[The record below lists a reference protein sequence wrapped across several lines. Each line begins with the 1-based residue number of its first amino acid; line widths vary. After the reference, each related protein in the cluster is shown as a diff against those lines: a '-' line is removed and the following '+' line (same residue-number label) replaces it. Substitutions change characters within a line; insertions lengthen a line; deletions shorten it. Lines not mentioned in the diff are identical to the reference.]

1 MLAPDGAQLGVMDL
15 RDAVKA
21 AKERGLTLVEVAG
34 KVDPPVCRIVDYG
47 KWRYDQ
53 SKLKKKKDITAKMKE
68 VKFRVRTEEHDYN
81 IKMGRLEEFLD
92 AGFKVRVQ
100 LQFRGRENA
109 HKELGVVVLK
119 KVKED
124 AKLMGHCDQEPR
136 IAGRAVNMVLSPL
149 PKGQRKRRFKL
160 IHGDLIDPDEDYED
174 DDDDFEEDEH
184 EEGVAEASDVPA
196 PDDASDEAEEPKS
209 EKAEESKAEK
219 AKESKAEKAKEP
231 KPEKAVKPKSE
242 KEKD

>member
-1 MLAPDGAQLGVMDL
+1 MIRVNDKIRASRVRVLAPDGAQLGVMDL

-21 AKERGLTLVEVAG
+21 AKSVGLTLVEVAG
-34 KVDPPVCRIVDYG
+34 NVDPPVCQIVDYG

-53 SKLKKKKDITAKMKE
+53 SKRKKNKDKTTTKMKE

-92 AGFKVRVQ
+92 AGHKVRVQ

-109 HKELGVVVLK
+109 HKELGVEVLK
-119 KVKED
+119 RVKED
-124 AKLMGHCDQEPR
+124 VKQMGHCDQEPR

-174 DDDDFEEDEH
+174 DDEDYEDDDHHEDDEH
-184 EEGVAEASDVPA
+184 DSSD
-196 PDDASDEAEEPKS
+196 DD
-209 EKAEESKAEK
+209 
-219 AKESKAEKAKEP
+219 
-231 KPEKAVKPKSE
+231 
-242 KEKD
+242 

>member
-53 SKLKKKKDITAKMKE
+53 SKLKKKKDVTAKMKE

-109 HKELGVVVLK
+109 HKELGVEVLK

-124 AKLMGHCDQEPR
+124 AKLMGQCDQEPR

-174 DDDDFEEDEH
+174 EEDDFEGEEHQED
-184 EEGVAEASDVPA
+184 AAASD
-196 PDDASDEAEEPKS
+196 SGNEP
-209 EKAEESKAEK
+209 E
-219 AKESKAEKAKEP
+219 
-231 KPEKAVKPKSE
+231 E
-242 KEKD
+242 KE

>member
-1 MLAPDGAQLGVMDL
+1 MRVLAPDGAQLGVMDL

-53 SKLKKKKDITAKMKE
+53 SKQKKNKEKTVAKMKE

-109 HKELGVVVLK
+109 HKELGVEVLK

-124 AKLMGHCDQEPR
+124 AKMMGHCDQEPR

-174 DDDDFEEDEH
+174 DEDYEEETSAV
-184 EEGVAEASDVPA
+184 E
-196 PDDASDEAEEPKS
+196 
-209 EKAEESKAEK
+209 
-219 AKESKAEKAKEP
+219 KEP
-231 KPEKAVKPKSE
+231 ASE
-242 KEKD
+242 EKD

>member
-1 MLAPDGAQLGVMDL
+1 MAKKKRPKRQRREIIRINDKIRANRVRVLAPDGAQLGVMDL

-34 KVDPPVCRIVDYG
+34 KVDPPVCQIVDYG

-53 SKLKKKKDITAKMKE
+53 SKRKKKKDTTTKMKE

-92 AGFKVRVQ
+92 SGFKVRVQ

-109 HKELGVVVLK
+109 HKELGVEVLK

-124 AKLMGHCDQEPR
+124 AKLMGNCDQEPR

-174 DDDDFEEDEH
+174 EDEDFEDDDHAEDADH
-184 EEGVAEASDVPA
+184 SD
-196 PDDASDEAEEPKS
+196 DE
-209 EKAEESKAEK
+209 
-219 AKESKAEKAKEP
+219 
-231 KPEKAVKPKSE
+231 
-242 KEKD
+242 D

>member
-1 MLAPDGAQLGVMDL
+1 MDL

-34 KVDPPVCRIVDYG
+34 KVDPPVTRIVDYG

-53 SKLKKKKDITAKMKE
+53 SKLKKNKTTTVAKMKE

-109 HKELGVVVLK
+109 HKELGVVVLNR
-119 KVKED
+119 VKED
-124 AKLMGHCDQEPR
+124 AKLMGACDQEPR
-136 IAGRAVNMVLSPL
+136 IAGRAVSMVLSPL

-174 DDDDFEEDEH
+174 DDDDYED
-184 EEGVAEASDVPA
+184 DD
-196 PDDASDEAEEPKS
+196 DDATNEEQKDGDDSDSDDSDSS
-209 EKAEESKAEK
+209 E
-219 AKESKAEKAKEP
+219 
-231 KPEKAVKPKSE
+231 
-242 KEKD
+242 D

>member
-1 MLAPDGAQLGVMDL
+1 MDL

-21 AKERGLTLVEVAG
+21 AKQRGLTLVEVAG

-53 SKLKKKKDITAKMKE
+53 SKQKKNKEKTVAKMKE

-92 AGFKVRVQ
+92 AGHKVRVQ

-119 KVKED
+119 RVKED
-124 AKLMGHCDQEPR
+124 AKLMGQCDQEPR

-174 DDDDFEEDEH
+174 DDEDFDD
-184 EEGVAEASDVPA
+184 EGEPVADSSDSGEAVDLSLIHI
-196 PDDASDEAEEPKS
+196 SEPTR
-209 EKAEESKAEK
+209 
-219 AKESKAEKAKEP
+219 P
-231 KPEKAVKPKSE
+231 Y
-242 KEKD
+242 

>member
-1 MLAPDGAQLGVMDL
+1 MRVLAPDGAQLGVMDL

-21 AKERGLTLVEVAG
+21 AKQRGLTLVEVAG

-53 SKLKKKKDITAKMKE
+53 SKQKKNKEKTVAKMKE

-92 AGFKVRVQ
+92 AGHKVRVQ

-119 KVKED
+119 RVKED
-124 AKLMGHCDQEPR
+124 AKLMGQCDQEPR

-174 DDDDFEEDEH
+174 DDEDFDDEGEPVADSSDSGEAVDDSED
-184 EEGVAEASDVPA
+184 
-196 PDDASDEAEEPKS
+196 
-209 EKAEESKAEK
+209 
-219 AKESKAEKAKEP
+219 
-231 KPEKAVKPKSE
+231 
-242 KEKD
+242 

>member
-1 MLAPDGAQLGVMDL
+1 MDL

-21 AKERGLTLVEVAG
+21 AKQRGLTLVEVAG

-119 KVKED
+119 KVRDD
-124 AKLMGHCDQEPR
+124 AKLMGNCDQEPR

-174 DDDDFEEDEH
+174 EDGDFEEEEH
-184 EEGVAEASDVPA
+184 EEAASSPEGADEPEAQ
-196 PDDASDEAEEPKS
+196 S
-209 EKAEESKAEK
+209 EKTEQSDKKAE
-219 AKESKAEKAKEP
+219 
-231 KPEKAVKPKSE
+231 
-242 KEKD
+242 D

>member
-1 MLAPDGAQLGVMDL
+1 MRVLAPDGAQLGVMDL

-124 AKLMGHCDQEPR
+124 AKMMGHCDQEPR

-174 DDDDFEEDEH
+174 DDDDFEEDEN
-184 EEGVAEASDVPA
+184 GV
-196 PDDASDEAEEPKS
+196 DAATDAVEKPSDEEKESKS
-209 EKAEESKAEK
+209 EEADEPKAEK
-219 AKESKAEKAKEP
+219 PKKAK
-231 KPEKAVKPKSE
+231 
-242 KEKD
+242 D

>member
-1 MLAPDGAQLGVMDL
+1 MRVLAPDGAQLGVMDL

-124 AKLMGHCDQEPR
+124 AKMMGHCDQEPR

-174 DDDDFEEDEH
+174 DEDDEFEEDGPEGAADAV
-184 EEGVAEASDVPA
+184 EEP
-196 PDDASDEAEEPKS
+196 SDEADKP
-209 EKAEESKAEK
+209 KAEK
-219 AKESKAEKAKEP
+219 
-231 KPEKAVKPKSE
+231 SE
-242 KEKD
+242 D

>member
-1 MLAPDGAQLGVMDL
+1 MDL

-21 AKERGLTLVEVAG
+21 AKQRGLTLVEVAG

-53 SKLKKKKDITAKMKE
+53 SKQKKNKEKTVAKMKE

-92 AGFKVRVQ
+92 AGHKVRVQ

-119 KVKED
+119 RVKED
-124 AKLMGHCDQEPR
+124 AKLMGQCDQEPR

-174 DDDDFEEDEH
+174 DDEDFDDEGEPVADSSDSGEAVDDRED
-184 EEGVAEASDVPA
+184 
-196 PDDASDEAEEPKS
+196 
-209 EKAEESKAEK
+209 
-219 AKESKAEKAKEP
+219 
-231 KPEKAVKPKSE
+231 
-242 KEKD
+242 

>member
-1 MLAPDGAQLGVMDL
+1 MDL

-109 HKELGVVVLK
+109 HKELGVEVLK

-124 AKLMGHCDQEPR
+124 SKLMGHCDQEPR

-174 DDDDFEEDEH
+174 DEDYEEDAEH
-184 EEGVAEASDVPA
+184 EEEASGA
-196 PDDASDEAEEPKS
+196 EQESASE
-209 EKAEESKAEK
+209 
-219 AKESKAEKAKEP
+219 
-231 KPEKAVKPKSE
+231 
-242 KEKD
+242 EKD

>member
-1 MLAPDGAQLGVMDL
+1 MIRINDKIRANRVRVLAPDGAQLGVMDL

-34 KVDPPVCRIVDYG
+34 KVDPPVCQIVDYG

-53 SKLKKKKDITAKMKE
+53 SKRKKKKDTTTKMKE

-92 AGFKVRVQ
+92 SGFKVRVQ

-109 HKELGVVVLK
+109 HKELGVEVLK

-124 AKLMGHCDQEPR
+124 AKLMGNCDQEPR

-174 DDDDFEEDEH
+174 EDEDFEDDDHAEDADH
-184 EEGVAEASDVPA
+184 SD
-196 PDDASDEAEEPKS
+196 DE
-209 EKAEESKAEK
+209 
-219 AKESKAEKAKEP
+219 
-231 KPEKAVKPKSE
+231 
-242 KEKD
+242 D

>member
-1 MLAPDGAQLGVMDL
+1 MRVLAPDGSQLGVMDL

-34 KVDPPVCRIVDYG
+34 KVDPPVTRIVDYG

-53 SKLKKKKDITAKMKE
+53 SKLKKNKTTTVAKMKE

-92 AGFKVRVQ
+92 ANFKVRVQ

-109 HKELGVVVLK
+109 HKELGVVVLNR
-119 KVKED
+119 VKED
-124 AKLMGHCDQEPR
+124 AKMMGACDQEPR
-136 IAGRAVNMVLSPL
+136 IAGRAVSMVLSPL

-160 IHGDLIDPDEDYED
+160 IHGDLIDPDEDYD
-174 DDDDFEEDEH
+174 DDDDDYEEDDDH
-184 EEGVAEASDVPA
+184 G
-196 PDDASDEAEEPKS
+196 DDAPAADSKDTTSDDAPS
-209 EKAEESKAEK
+209 EKGE
-219 AKESKAEKAKEP
+219 
-231 KPEKAVKPKSE
+231 
-242 KEKD
+242 

>member
-109 HKELGVVVLK
+109 HKELGVEVLK

-124 AKLMGHCDQEPR
+124 AKLMGQCDQEPR

-174 DDDDFEEDEH
+174 EDEDFEDEEQ
-184 EEGVAEASDVPA
+184 EEGAEASDSGDESA
-196 PDDASDEAEEPKS
+196 ESDS
-209 EKAEESKAEK
+209 E
-219 AKESKAEKAKEP
+219 
-231 KPEKAVKPKSE
+231 
-242 KEKD
+242 D

>member
-53 SKLKKKKDITAKMKE
+53 SKLKKKKDVTAKMKE

-109 HKELGVVVLK
+109 HKELGVEVLK

-124 AKLMGHCDQEPR
+124 AKLMGQCDQEPR

-174 DDDDFEEDEH
+174 EEDDFEGEEHQED
-184 EEGVAEASDVPA
+184 AAASD
-196 PDDASDEAEEPKS
+196 SGDE
-209 EKAEESKAEK
+209 
-219 AKESKAEKAKEP
+219 
-231 KPEKAVKPKSE
+231 PEE
-242 KEKD
+242 KE

>member
-1 MLAPDGAQLGVMDL
+1 MDL

-34 KVDPPVCRIVDYG
+34 KVDPPVTRIVDYG

-53 SKLKKKKDITAKMKE
+53 SKLKKNKTTTVAKMKE

-92 AGFKVRVQ
+92 ANFKVRVQ

-109 HKELGVVVLK
+109 HKELGVVVLNR
-119 KVKED
+119 VKED
-124 AKLMGHCDQEPR
+124 AKMMGACDQEPR
-136 IAGRAVNMVLSPL
+136 IAGRAVSMVLSPL

-160 IHGDLIDPDEDYED
+160 IHGDLIDPDEDYD
-174 DDDDFEEDEH
+174 DDDDDYEEDDDH
-184 EEGVAEASDVPA
+184 G
-196 PDDASDEAEEPKS
+196 DDAPAADSKDTTSDDAPS
-209 EKAEESKAEK
+209 EKGE
-219 AKESKAEKAKEP
+219 
-231 KPEKAVKPKSE
+231 
-242 KEKD
+242 

>member
-124 AKLMGHCDQEPR
+124 AKMMGHCDQEPR

-174 DDDDFEEDEH
+174 EEDDEFEEDENVSGAEGAADAV
-184 EEGVAEASDVPA
+184 EEPSDQKDEPE
-196 PDDASDEAEEPKS
+196 SEEAEEPKS
-209 EKAEESKAEK
+209 EKAE
-219 AKESKAEKAKEP
+219 
-231 KPEKAVKPKSE
+231 
-242 KEKD
+242 D

>member
-1 MLAPDGAQLGVMDL
+1 MDL

-34 KVDPPVCRIVDYG
+34 KVDPPVTRIVDYG

-53 SKLKKKKDITAKMKE
+53 SKLKKNKTTTVAKMKE

-92 AGFKVRVQ
+92 ANFKVRVQ

-109 HKELGVVVLK
+109 HKELGVVVLNR
-119 KVKED
+119 VKED
-124 AKLMGHCDQEPR
+124 AKLMGACDQEPR
-136 IAGRAVNMVLSPL
+136 IAGRAVSMVLSPL

-174 DDDDFEEDEH
+174 EDDDYEED
-184 EEGVAEASDVPA
+184 DDNQD
-196 PDDASDEAEEPKS
+196 DDAPAAESDDDAPSKESEKS
-209 EKAEESKAEK
+209 EKGE
-219 AKESKAEKAKEP
+219 
-231 KPEKAVKPKSE
+231 
-242 KEKD
+242 

>member
-1 MLAPDGAQLGVMDL
+1 MNDKIRASRVRVLAPDGAQLGVMDL

-21 AKERGLTLVEVAG
+21 AKSVGLTLVEVAG
-34 KVDPPVCRIVDYG
+34 NVDPPVCQIVDYG

-53 SKLKKKKDITAKMKE
+53 SKRKKNKDKTTTKMKE

-92 AGFKVRVQ
+92 AGHKVRVQ

-109 HKELGVVVLK
+109 HKELGVEVLK
-119 KVKED
+119 RVKED
-124 AKLMGHCDQEPR
+124 VKQMGHCDQEPR

-174 DDDDFEEDEH
+174 DDEDYEDDDHHEDDEH
-184 EEGVAEASDVPA
+184 DSSD
-196 PDDASDEAEEPKS
+196 DD
-209 EKAEESKAEK
+209 
-219 AKESKAEKAKEP
+219 
-231 KPEKAVKPKSE
+231 
-242 KEKD
+242 

>member
-1 MLAPDGAQLGVMDL
+1 MRVLAPDGAQLGVMDL

-53 SKLKKKKDITAKMKE
+53 SKQKKNKEKTVAKMKE

-109 HKELGVVVLK
+109 HKELGVEVLK

-124 AKLMGHCDQEPR
+124 AKMMGHCDQEPR

-174 DDDDFEEDEH
+174 DEDYEE
-184 EEGVAEASDVPA
+184 EASAV
-196 PDDASDEAEEPKS
+196 E
-209 EKAEESKAEK
+209 
-219 AKESKAEKAKEP
+219 KEP
-231 KPEKAVKPKSE
+231 ASE
-242 KEKD
+242 EKD